1 MDSLTGTGRF
11 RLRPIQWLLALVVLL
26 LAALW
31 SGILFDLE
39 RARQVAHERAT
50 DNLGNLTLAF
60 AKEIESS
67 IKTIDVTLV
76 DLREHWQGD
85 AALFR
90 QALNL
95 RQSYLKDE
103 LILQIAIIDAR
114 GTLVFSSLESPTRP
128 LDLSDREHF
137 RVHAERRYDALFIS
151 QPVRGRVSGRWLIQ
165 FTRPIYDRQGEFRG
179 VIALSVPP
187 EYFYR
192 FYRAIK
198 MPGDGVISL
207 QRDGGE
213 ILARYPAPEQ
223 AIGKV
228 IHSAPFRDPEAAE
241 AGVFSKTAEID
252 GIDRLYAWR
261 KMPRYQ
267 LVVILGYSLDSIEAG
282 FAAQHSRPL
291 LAGCALSLL
300 ILLLA
305 WLRLR
310 ALQLREQAE
319 RQLSE
324 NEQRWRYALEAAGDG
339 VWDWQIGSQR
349 VIFSERWKTML
360 GYAPDEIAN
369 LLDEWEHRVHP
380 DDIPRVRKDLAAHIG
395 GQTPIYHAAYR
406 MLHKDGHWLWVLDRG
421 MVLERSP
428 DGQARRMVG
437 THTDIS
443 QQKML
448 EDQLKAL
455 ATTDPLTG
463 VANRRHFLERLR
475 EEYLRIQRYPE
486 ARCCV
491 LMADLDHFKRIND
504 QYGHAVGDRAL
515 QHFSSLL
522 TQESRE
528 TDLCGRLGGEEF
540 ALLLP
545 ETDSQDAL
553 LFARRLCR
561 RLRETPLLADDHQ
574 ITITVSIGISRIRP
588 DDRQPEEALQ
598 HADRALYR
606 AKHTGRDRA
615 EISE

>member
-1 MDSLTGTGRF
+1 MDSLTGNGHF
-11 RLRPIQWLLALVVLL
+11 RLRPIQWLLALVALL
-26 LAALW
+26 LVALW
-31 SGILFDLE
+31 SAILFDID
-39 RARQVAHERAT
+39 RARQASHLRAA

-103 LILQIAIIDAR
+103 LILQIAVIDAQ

-137 RVHAERRYDALFIS
+137 RTHADRRYDALFIS
-151 QPVRGRVSGRWLIQ
+151 QPVRGRVSGRWSIQ
-165 FTRPIYDRQGEFRG
+165 FTRPIYDKQGEFRG

-187 EYFYR
+187 EYFHR
-192 FYRAIK
+192 FYRAIQ
-198 MPGDGVISL
+198 MPSDGVISL

-213 ILARYPAPEQ
+213 ILARYPDPDL

-228 IHSAPFRDPEAAE
+228 IQTAPYHSPEAAE
-241 AGVFSKTAEID
+241 AGLFTKMAEID
-252 GIDRLYAWR
+252 GIHRLYAWR

-267 LVVILGYSLDSIEAG
+267 LVVVLGYSVDSIEAG
-282 FAAQHSRPL
+282 FAAQHSRAL
-291 LAGCALSLL
+291 LAGAALSLL
-300 ILLLA
+300 TLLLA

-310 ALQLREQAE
+310 VLQQRELAE
-319 RQLSE
+319 QQLSE

-339 VWDWQIGSQR
+339 VWDWQIDRQQ
-349 VIFSERWKTML
+349 VIFSERWKSML

-369 LLDEWEHRVHP
+369 RLDEWEHRVHP
-380 DDIPRVRKDLAAHIG
+380 DDMPRVRKDLAAHIG
-395 GQTPIYHAAYR
+395 GQTPIYHNAHR

-443 QQKML
+443 QQKAL
-448 EDQLKAL
+448 EDQLKTL

-504 QYGHAVGDRAL
+504 QYGHSVGDQAL
-515 QHFSSLL
+515 RHFSSLL
-522 TQESRE
+522 TLESRE

-545 ETDSQDAL
+545 ETDSQEAL

-561 RLRETPLLADDHQ
+561 RLRETPLQAEAHS
-574 ITITVSIGISRIRP
+574 ITMTVSIGISRVKP
-588 DDRQPEEALQ
+588 GDRQPEEALQ
-598 HADRALYR
+598 HADNALYR
-606 AKHTGRDRA
+606 AKHAGRDRA
-615 EISE
+615 EINE